1 MKSIAFYN
9 NKGGVGKTTSAIN
22 IAYELAKNSKVLIID
37 VDGQANCSRFFTEE
51 LKKGLDKALLNTE
64 VSPETALCHTRY
76 DNIDIITA
84 TQKLNGI
91 TSEFESFSD
100 EEQAAIVRNI
110 LSFGS
115 AYDYVLLDLPPALT
129 KVTERLI
136 GACDTVFIP
145 IELSSFAIQ
154 GIPTITRIVQ
164 KCGAKLGAAPAFG
177 GCIINKFDKKNSADG
192 QLIDLLNETLGNKT
206 LNSKIPFSRVIKNSI
221 SGGLT
226 AGEYMGW
233 TSAAK
238 SYKDL
243 AAEIKERV

>member
-51 LKKGLDKALLNTE
+51 LKEGLDKALVNTE

-91 TSEFESFSD
+91 TSEFDSFSD
-100 EEQAAIVRNI
+100 EEQAVIARNI

-136 GACDTVFIP
+136 GACDVVFIP
-145 IELSSFAIQ
+145 IELGIFSIQ
-154 GIPTITRIVQ
+154 GVPTVTGIVK
-164 KCGAKLGAAPAFG
+164 KCGAKFG
-177 GCIINKFDKKNSADG
+177 GCIINKYDKPLSTASGKRILLKWALSALRPRRRKRTTADG
-192 QLIDLLNETLGNKT
+192 GLRNELRKVSQN
-206 LNSKIPFSRVIKNSI
+206 I
-221 SGGLT
+221 
-226 AGEYMGW
+226 
-233 TSAAK
+233 
-238 SYKDL
+238 
-243 AAEIKERV
+243 

>member
-1 MKSIAFYN
+1 M
-9 NKGGVGKTTSAIN
+9 
-22 IAYELAKNSKVLIID
+22 
-37 VDGQANCSRFFTEE
+37 
-51 LKKGLDKALLNTE
+51 DKALVNIE

-84 TQKLNGI
+84 TQKLNSI
-91 TSEFESFSD
+91 TSEFDSFSD
-100 EEQAAIVRNI
+100 EEQAAIARNI

-115 AYDYVLLDLPPALT
+115 AYDYVLLDLPTALT

-136 GACDTVFIP
+136 GACDVVFIP
-145 IELSSFAIQ
+145 IELGIFSIQ
-154 GIPTITRIVQ
+154 GVPTVTGIVK
-164 KCGAKLGAAPAFG
+164 KCGAKFG
-177 GCIINKFDKKNSADG
+177 GCIINKYDKKNSADA
-192 QLIDLLNETLGNKT
+192 QLLELLNETLGNKT
-206 LNSKIPFSRVIKNSI
+206 LKSKIQYSKVIKNSL

-238 SYKDL
+238 CYADL

>member
-51 LKKGLDKALLNTE
+51 QKEGLDKALVNTE

-84 TQKLNGI
+84 TPKLNGI
-91 TSEFESFSD
+91 TSEFDSFLD
-100 EEQAAIVRNI
+100 EEQAAIARNI

-136 GACDTVFIP
+136 GACDVVFIP
-145 IELSSFAIQ
+145 IELGIFSIQ
-154 GIPTITRIVQ
+154 GVPTVTGIVK
-164 KCGAKLGAAPAFG
+164 KCGAKFG
-177 GCIINKFDKKNSADG
+177 SCIINKYDKKNSADA
-192 QLIDLLNETLGNKT
+192 QLLELLNETLGNKT
-206 LNSKIPFSRVIKNSI
+206 LKSKIPYSKVIKNSL

-238 SYKDL
+238 SYADL
-243 AAEIKERV
+243 AAEIRERV